1 MFLEPSV
8 VHFDA
13 LPVAARQRLVGSLG
27 GATAPPPTLFAA
39 TEERVGGGAFAVLLV
54 AGVVIGGAA
63 RLPAAAGLVALMAGT
78 IAATVTLAL
87 MVRGWVLRRWL
98 PWPAGRY
105 LLGSYLIDASSAV
118 LRVESALAI
127 EGTDVV
133 HHHRDGDHVIT
144 TIVFRTRSH
153 VYRFSTSRR
162 EDARLALDHL
172 EADLIALIDAVRY
185 GEIETVA
192 RLDPLFEARMMD
204 PLPATAPVGRPVDRP
219 RLGLAPWSTRA
230 VIVLAA
236 AIGALAG
243 TRLGGS
249 RWHEVAREREVGVPN
264 WQRSGDGVDH
274 VVAGE
279 GEPGRTR

>member
-27 GATAPPPTLFAA
+27 GATSPPPTLFAA
-39 TEERVGGGAFAVLLV
+39 TEARVGAGTFAVLLV
-54 AGVVIGGAA
+54 AGLVIGAA
-63 RLPAAAGLVALMAGT
+63 GRLSAGAGLVALMAAT
-78 IAATVTLAL
+78 VVATVTLAL
-87 MVRGWVLRRWL
+87 MVRGWLLRRWL

-105 LLGSYLIDASSAV
+105 LLGSYLIDASSEV

-144 TIVFRTRSH
+144 TIAFRTRGH
-153 VYRFSTSRR
+153 VYRFSTARR

-204 PLPATAPVGRPVDRP
+204 PLPATAPAGRPADRP

-230 VIVLAA
+230 VIVLATA
-236 AIGALAG
+236 SGALAG
-243 TRLGGS
+243 ARLWGS
-249 RWHEVAREREVGVPN
+249 RWHEVARAREVGVPN
-264 WQRSGDGVDH
+264 WQRDGGAVDH
-274 VVAGE
+274 VVAGD
-279 GEPGRTR
+279 GAARRQ